1 MLASRSNMQPLSK
14 KKRFGF
20 LLLSLG
26 FDPRKTAR
34 SIRSVAY
41 FFRTY
46 IQFVRKSDPNIR
58 RALRLS
64 PMLGEQLEQAGT
76 ISDDYFALDLWA
88 AQTTKTLDAN
98 RHLDVGSRLDGYV
111 AHVLTFS
118 SLDVLD
124 IRELKSNVKGLNFV
138 QGDGRFLNEIEDNSY
153 DLVSSLHAIEH
164 FGLGRYGDPI
174 DPLGYLKAVRAFV
187 RVTRNQGHLLLGFP
201 TGQGEVLFNAQRLLS
216 LEEVISE
223 VPGKV
228 ITLIKTVGDGSTDEI
243 NQNFKDYACIGML
256 FQISK

>member
-1 MLASRSNMQPLSK
+1 MQPLSK

-34 SIRSVAY
+34 SIRSVSY
-41 FFRTY
+41 FLRTY
-46 IQFVRKSDPNIR
+46 IQFVRKSDPKVR
-58 RALRLS
+58 RTLMLS

-88 AQTTKTLDAN
+88 AQTTKTLEVSQ
-98 RHLDVGSRLDGYV
+98 HLDVGSRLDGYV

-124 IRELKSNVKGLNFV
+124 IRDLNSNVRGLNFV
-138 QGDGRFLNEIEDNSY
+138 KGDGRFLNEIEDNSY

-174 DPLGYLKAVRAFV
+174 DPLGYLKAVRSFV

-201 TGQGEVLFNAQRLLS
+201 AGSGEVLFNAQRLLS
-216 LEEVISE
+216 LEEIISE
-223 VPGKV
+223 VPGRV
-228 ITLIKTVGDGSTDEI
+228 ITLIRTVGDGSTEEI
-243 NQNFKDYACIGML
+243 TESFKDYACVGIL
-256 FQISK
+256 FQISKQS

>member
-34 SIRSVAY
+34 SIRSVVY

-58 RALRLS
+58 RALMLS

-88 AQTTKTLDAN
+88 AQTTKTLDAS

-124 IRELKSNVKGLNFV
+124 IRELKSNVRGLNFV

-228 ITLIKTVGDGSTDEI
+228 ITLIRTVGDGSTDEI
-243 NQNFKDYACIGML
+243 DQNFKDYACIGIL
-256 FQISK
+256 LQISK

>member
-1 MLASRSNMQPLSK
+1 MFGNRIKMQPLSK

-34 SIRSVAY
+34 SIRSVVY

-46 IQFVRKSDPNIR
+46 IQFVRKSDSNVR
-58 RALRLS
+58 RTLMLS

-88 AQTTKTLDAN
+88 ARTTKTLEVS
-98 RHLDVGSRLDGYV
+98 RHLDIGSRLDGYV

-124 IRELKSNVKGLNFV
+124 IRELNSNVVGLNFV
-138 QGDGRFLNEIEDNSY
+138 KGDGRFLNEIEDNSY

-174 DPLGYLKAVRAFV
+174 DPLGYLKALKAFV
-187 RVTRNQGHLLLGFP
+187 RVT
-201 TGQGEVLFNAQRLLS
+201 
-216 LEEVISE
+216 
-223 VPGKV
+223 
-228 ITLIKTVGDGSTDEI
+228 
-243 NQNFKDYACIGML
+243 
-256 FQISK
+256 

>member
-1 MLASRSNMQPLSK
+1 MLADRSNMQSLAK

-20 LLLSLG
+20 LLLSFG
-26 FDPRKTAR
+26 FDPRKTVR

-41 FFRTY
+41 FIKTY
-46 IQFVRKSDPNIR
+46 IQFVRKSDPHVR
-58 RALRLS
+58 KALKWS
-64 PMLGEQLEQAGT
+64 PMLGEQLEEAGT

-88 AQTTKTLDAN
+88 AQTTKTLKAS

-124 IRELKSNVKGLNFV
+124 IRDLNSNVRGLNFV
-138 QGDGRFLNEIEDNSY
+138 KGDGRFLNEIEDNSY

-174 DPLGYLKAVRAFV
+174 DPFGHLKAIKAFV
-187 RVTRNQGHLLLGFP
+187 RVLRNQGHLLLGFP
-201 TGQGEVLFNAQRLLS
+201 AGSGEVLFNAQRLLS
-216 LEEVISE
+216 LEEIISE
-223 VPGKV
+223 VPGTV
-228 ITLIKTVGDGSTDEI
+228 ITLIRTVGDGSTEEI
-243 NQNFKDYACIGML
+243 AQNFKDPACVGIL
-256 FQISK
+256 LQISK